1 MPIHDTEASTRVLR
15 RLIRVVWM
23 MAVTDRLQTMQRALV
38 LTRLHLVAHQ
48 LRLARRLASVLC
60 EVERVR
66 LMRRRRQ
73 VLQRVRRLWHRVV
86 LLRTHRLRL
95 RLQRRRVVRRLM
107 RQQRLLVRR
116 RVVLCCLVVVA
127 RRRLARRLVM
137 VLVVLEGRLNL
148 RAWLRVRLWLVVVD
162 QRMRRVRQLR
172 RQRSLEV
179 AVIVRCNRRQARR
192 LVRLCHRVVGQHQ
205 MRRMLLCRRLVV
217 LVLLLMRLRRSAV
230 RRQVQQWCMM
240 VAVRVMLLRLLVMQ
254 RSRLVDLQLHR

>member
-1 MPIHDTEASTRVLR
+1 MAIMLLLLVVDRWKMMR
-15 RLIRVVWM
+15 RGL
-23 MAVTDRLQTMQRALV
+23 A
-38 LTRLHLVAHQ
+38 LTRLRLVAHR

-66 LMRRRRQ
+66 RTQRRRQ

-116 RVVLCCLVVVA
+116 RGVLCYLVVVA

-162 QRMRRVRQLR
+162 QRMMRARLLQ
-172 RQRSLEV
+172 RQRKLEV
-179 AVIVRCNRRQARR
+179 AVIVRCNRQQARLR
-192 LVRLCHRVVGQHQ
+192 VQRCHRVEGRHL
-205 MRRMLLCRRLVV
+205 MRRVRQHRQRRMR
-217 LVLLLMRLRRSAV
+217 VLLWTMLRR
-230 RRQVQQWCMM
+230 
-240 VAVRVMLLRLLVMQ
+240 
-254 RSRLVDLQLHR
+254 